1 MQPHVAFQVVVKKL
15 ALIFYCVFKVFLI
28 LNMILLGFSLYATIV
43 FRNAI
48 CAAIFLLFFTNFW
61 IMMVFFFLLSM
72 YIKLFLC
79 MMQEDFPFNNDPQS
93 TWLFSIIFFP
103 LVSEENEE
111 DFLEYVSQQ
120 SFEEQERTVSQ
131 PTTEDLENVEN
142 KWKHVMKHVAEVVE
156 EKKQEPCLICANA
169 YAFEFPCF
177 KGWVELECCPIVH
190 HKKCVLEWFHF
201 NQKQDENN
209 EWIVSCPSC
218 RHLFSK
224 ETAVG

>member
-1 MQPHVAFQVVVKKL
+1 MQPHVAFQVVAKKL

-48 CAAIFLLFFTNFW
+48 CAAMFLLFFTNFW

-79 MMQEDFPFNNDPQS
+79 MMQEDFPFHNDPQS

-111 DFLEYVSQQ
+111 DFLEYVSQH
-120 SFEEQERTVSQ
+120 SFEEQERTVNP
-131 PTTEDLENVEN
+131 PTTGDLENVEN
-142 KWKHVMKHVAEVVE
+142 KWKHVMKNVVEVAE
-156 EKKQEPCLICANA
+156 EKKQEPCLICANP
-169 YAFEFPCF
+169 YAFEFPCY

-209 EWIVSCPSC
+209 GWVVSCPSC

-224 ETAVG
+224 ETADG